1 MEKQIETVYV
11 PTKESRGSFTLDDL
25 NKTMVINTK
34 AYLYTPE
41 EHAAVQGYREAL
53 EKISDECTRTD
64 ISITHIVGVVSNA
77 LSKAED
83 KGEGVKDCSL
93 RINGKTMAETLA
105 PQPTNS
111 SDELERWVNKE
122 IESKGKAYDE
132 FDEGISIAYQNVI
145 DQIKIIKQNNP

>member
-83 KGEGVKDCSL
+83 KGEGF
-93 RINGKTMAETLA
+93 ETSYGEVLSTIRT
-105 PQPTNS
+105 PIEQPTNS
-111 SDELERWVNKE
+111 LDELEKDILSN
-122 IESKGKAYDE
+122 YDM
-132 FDEGISIAYQNVI
+132 DDALLVSYIIA
-145 DQIKIIKQNNP
+145 KIQSLKNITP